1 MRSLRSVNPF
11 VLSAWGA
18 LAVVLPLLLA
28 ALLRDALA
36 LPTWN
41 RVPLLLLVSDSG
53 ESVLHVLLPDV
64 NACAVRELFLFVL
77 LSENVYAVFD
87 NYHVGGVAP
96 AAVVPLVKYHK
107 HDQAYKSNKYFYSPC
122 SFAR

>member
-41 RVPLLLLVSDSG
+41 RVPLLLLVSCSG
-53 ESVLHVLLPDV
+53 ENVLHVLLSDV
-64 NACAVRELFLFVL
+64 NVGKDVSAA
-77 LSENVYAVFD
+77 FD
-87 NYHVGGVAP
+87 NNHVTDV
-96 AAVVPLVKYHK
+96 AAVVPLV
-107 HDQAYKSNKYFYSPC
+107 N
-122 SFAR
+122 